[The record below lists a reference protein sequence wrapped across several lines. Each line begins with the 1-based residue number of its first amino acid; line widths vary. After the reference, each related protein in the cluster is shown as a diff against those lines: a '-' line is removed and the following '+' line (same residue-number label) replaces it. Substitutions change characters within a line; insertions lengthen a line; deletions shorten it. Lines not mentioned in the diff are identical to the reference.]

1 MLVKYVNKSVS
12 KWVLPSVSEFNRPW
26 AIPAVSQ
33 QFQQLFNERA
43 KPSVRKQEQLS
54 PSHARAG
61 VAALFLVTKKN
72 WGGNLKKAYTC
83 VKKPGESNRDVF
95 RALQWCG

>member
-43 KPSVRKQEQLS
+43 KPSVSKRKQLS
-54 PSHARAG
+54 PLHARTG
-61 VAALFLVTKKN
+61 VAALFLVTKKKIGVAT
-72 WGGNLKKAYTC
+72 W
-83 VKKPGESNRDVF
+83 KKPKSVAPGVTI
-95 RALQWCG
+95 RAQKD